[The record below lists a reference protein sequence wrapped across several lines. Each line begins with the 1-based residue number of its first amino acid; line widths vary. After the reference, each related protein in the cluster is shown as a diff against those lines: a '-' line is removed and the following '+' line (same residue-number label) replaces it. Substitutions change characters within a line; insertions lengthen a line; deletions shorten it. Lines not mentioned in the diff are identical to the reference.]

1 VRVPESPE
9 PACGESTHT
18 QPTRGPHRVRSRGAR
33 RRCCPCRP
41 SSVYLAALNRTPKAP
56 AGRPVRHCGSV
67 EIGWL
72 RQGWL
77 ALLGGLIVPCSGAM
91 EAEDTMRLMFGK
103 GTHLHRQPRHRSAG
117 LSRRRFHTSNAEGDE
132 AVWQRGFRDRN
143 TLDGWR
149 SSSDKDD
156 PAPDHVRRA
165 VENAIPAAFH
175 DRW

>member
-1 VRVPESPE
+1 MVSLMLSL
-9 PACGESTHT
+9 ST
-18 QPTRGPHRVRSRGAR
+18 Q
-33 RRCCPCRP
+33 
-41 SSVYLAALNRTPKAP
+41 AALNRTLKAA

-77 ALLGGLIVPCSGAM
+77 PLLGGLIVPWSAPR

-103 GTHLHRQPRHRSAG
+103 RKHLQAAAASPSSFEQAVEDAVSH
-117 LSRRRFHTSNAEGDE
+117 LKRRETKRYGNEVFETE
-132 AVWQRGFRDRN
+132 

-149 SSSDKDD
+149 SWSDKNDA
-156 PAPDHVRRA
+156 APDQVRRA

-175 DRW
+175 DRC